1 MASKWTQV
9 DEANLIADRTVIKKL
24 RAHGEEPSE
33 WLANEYAELTQR
45 RKEAKPRRAKGEGGV
60 YQRADGMWCVSIELP
75 PGLDMKRRRKV
86 IARKDKG
93 RVVSEMRS
101 LQRELEKQ
109 GDLSTSSIQ
118 LSKWADHWL
127 EERAKKLAPNTV
139 SGYRTAFKDYI
150 NPLLGSKRLDKLTTA
165 DVKRLHQVLG
175 ETPKD
180 KALRGETDLPED
192 TEMLSTTYILL
203 IHNALTGALKMAVR
217 EGKISTNVCELVDRP
232 TIRVTDE
239 KALTLDDAVKLLL
252 HLSTHKD
259 GALWAAYML
268 TGARRGEIIGLE
280 VDRVTETLDLSWQI
294 QRIKDINTAPANYE
308 RRHLEGNLYLVRPKS
323 KAGWRTPPLVEPLR
337 TILRRYIGDRTEG
350 LVFQRD
356 GRPWDP
362 ADASKEWKVLLREA
376 GLPEDVKLHGARHTV
391 VDLLYAAEIPE
402 PVIME
407 IVGHSSRTTTR
418 GYRSRGNSKQLTE
431 AMNKMSKMLTAS

>member
-1 MASKWTQV
+1 V
-9 DEANLIADRTVIKKL
+9 
-24 RAHGEEPSE
+24 
-33 WLANEYAELTQR
+33 
-45 RKEAKPRRAKGEGGV
+45 AKTRGKGEGSI
-60 YQRADGMWCVSIELP
+60 YKRASDGMWCTSIELP
-75 PGLDMKRRRKV
+75 VGLDGKRRRKV
-86 IARKDKG
+86 ICRKDKTA
-93 RVVSEMRS
+93 VVKV
-101 LQRELEKQ
+101 LREQQAELAKH
-109 GDLSTSSIQ
+109 GDIATSSVI
-118 LSKWADHWL
+118 LGKWADHWL

-139 SGYRTAFKDYI
+139 AGYRTAFKEYI
-150 NPLLGSKRLDKLTTA
+150 NPLLGGKRLDKLTPA

-192 TEMLSTTYILL
+192 AEMLSTTYILL

-217 EGKISTNVCELVDRP
+217 EGKISANVCELVDRP
-232 TIRVTDE
+232 TKRVTDE

-252 HLSTHKD
+252 HLSTHEH

-280 VDRVTETLDLSWQI
+280 VDRVTDILDLSWQI
-294 QRIKDINTAPANYE
+294 QRVKDIKNAPSNYE
-308 RRHLEGNLYLVRPKS
+308 RRHLEGSLYLVRPKS

-350 LVFQRD
+350 LVFLRD

-407 IVGHSSRTTTR
+407 IVGHSSRGVTR
-418 GYRSRGNSKQLTE
+418 GYRSRGNSKQLTD